1 MGAEDGAEDAGEEVN
16 VIHLAIPWPPS
27 NNVYWRHLAN
37 GRTLLSAQGK
47 TYCNAVWSVWLQHR
61 QPHIQAPCKV
71 TIEAYFPNEI
81 RRDLDNLPK
90 AIMDS
95 LTKVGVWSDDSLVED
110 LRIVRRRPNVPG
122 GQIKIEIDEI

>member
-1 MGAEDGAEDAGEEVN
+1 M
-16 VIHLAIPWPPS
+16 IRLTLPWPPS
-27 NNVYWRHLAN
+27 NNVYFRHLAN
-37 GRTLLSAQGK
+37 GRTLISREGRAYRVAVCAAWIEQAW
-47 TYCNAVWSVWLQHR
+47 TYRIKCIAG
-61 QPHIQAPCKV
+61 PAKV

-95 LTKVGVWSDDSLVED
+95 LTRAGAWSDDSLVED

-122 GQIKIEIDEI
+122 GQIKIEIEEV

>member
-1 MGAEDGAEDAGEEVN
+1 M
-16 VIHLAIPWPPS
+16 IRLTLPWPPS
-27 NNVYWRHLAN
+27 NNVYFRHLAN
-37 GRTLLSAQGK
+37 GRTLISREGRA
-47 TYCNAVWSVWLQHR
+47 YRASVWAVWLLQGR
-61 QPHIQAPCKV
+61 VRPVPLAVPIKV

-95 LTKVGVWSDDSLVED
+95 LTKAGAWSDDSLAED

-122 GQIKIEIDEI
+122 GQIKIEIEAI